1 MRSIFSKGRIATTPD
16 GRDYKRLFRSAGCDR
31 HIVIEKCELSGDFP
45 EINTDVINETQNK
58 FKAEAD
64 LYQFMTDNLCESVL
78 PWILLRRYTSRPMSV
93 GMLPPVLRPN
103 GREIFSD
110 YIDHVNDIRER
121 YREDLEKMAN
131 EDAVR
136 ASATKVSA
144 LKALG
149 QRVIDRRKRFAL
161 EIIEAYQQ
169 YKLTLPICEY
179 DAEYGDCS
187 YLAYIGGKMDGYEH
201 TTTFIGD
208 TEYDNYYLTLL
219 SKVDMKS
226 QNEYAERYAKLLTGI
241 IGQRIAFE
249 GYNIEGIKNQFD
261 DNFRKTLN
269 PRFYRAFAQLH
280 QAMSLVTGDVTLGD
294 VSSWIYEHTTI
305 KNNYTEMIVSQMA
318 NIYMFVIHFNLR
330 DYQQFPVLSQIS
342 DRLQGMLLP
351 KDPSTD

>member
-64 LYQFMTDNLCESVL
+64 LYQFLTDNLCESVL

-249 GYNIEGIKNQFD
+249 GYNIEGIKN
-261 DNFRKTLN
+261 
-269 PRFYRAFAQLH
+269 
-280 QAMSLVTGDVTLGD
+280 
-294 VSSWIYEHTTI
+294 
-305 KNNYTEMIVSQMA
+305 
-318 NIYMFVIHFNLR
+318 
-330 DYQQFPVLSQIS
+330 
-342 DRLQGMLLP
+342 
-351 KDPSTD
+351 